1 MKKRFFIGL
10 IPLLLSGAITSCYGN
25 DDEPIE
31 EEKKQ
36 EEEKPKE
43 TEEVKQYVITWKD
56 YDGTILAT
64 STVKEGVKPT
74 YPKTTPTREADED
87 YTYEFANWYPS
98 IVEAKE
104 NTTYTASYN
113 GTPIEKEEEDGFF
126 TLDSDVSPLRITFK
140 DLVTNGGNHISLEKI
155 NDGTEWI
162 ITSSDFQTIPN
173 KGKLVIPSKYEG
185 LKIVGIGE
193 GAFVGQEKLEEIVF
207 SNALKTIDDEAF
219 SDTGLTSV
227 TLPANLESCGYS
239 AFSNNFSLKTVN
251 INCSNCDFGVEIEGD
266 ASAVGCTFN
275 GCEALEEVKFVE
287 GTTVIAPGMFEWC
300 AALASVT
307 LPSTVKTICDS
318 AFGFCEAL
326 TSIELPEGLERINF
340 NAFMG
345 IGIEN
350 ITLPSSLT
358 YTDSAFV
365 DCESL
370 QYAIIKSPSSN
381 LGLTYTNFGRS
392 GIEAIFYEGSKED
405 FDSKVEV
412 ILEYTKDNDVP
423 DTALINSEDEENN
436 IEILYY
442 SETSAANSWHYV
454 NNVPTRW

>member
-36 EEEKPKE
+36 EEKPKE

-64 STVKEGVKPT
+64 SIVKEGVKPS
-74 YPKTTPTREADED
+74 YPKATPTREADED

-113 GTPIEKEEEDGFF
+113 STAIESEEEDGYFG
-126 TLDSDVSPLRITFK
+126 LDGDGSPLHLTFDELK
-140 DLVTNGGNHISLEKI
+140 GNGHISLEK
-155 NDGTEWI
+155 NNNGTEWI
-162 ITSSDFQTIPN
+162 ITQSDFRTIPN

-193 GAFVGQEKLEEIVF
+193 NAFLEQEKLEEIVF
-207 SNALKTIDDEAF
+207 PNTLKNIDNEAF
-219 SDTGLTSV
+219 VNTGLTSV
-227 TLPANLESCGYS
+227 TLPANLESCGYG
-239 AFSNNFSLKTVN
+239 AFSDNYSLKIVN
-251 INCSNCDFGVEIEGD
+251 INCTNCNFGVDIEGD
-266 ASAVGCTFN
+266 DSAVGCTFS
-275 GCEALEEVKFVE
+275 GCEALEEVKFAE

-300 AALASVT
+300 SALASVT

-318 AFGFCEAL
+318 AFGFCEVL

-412 ILEYTKDNDVP
+412 ILEYTRDSDVP
-423 DTALINSEDEENN
+423 DTALINLEDEENN

-442 SETSAANSWHYV
+442 SETSATNSWHYV

>member
-36 EEEKPKE
+36 EEKPKE

-74 YPKTTPTREADED
+74 YPKTTPTREADDD

-113 GTPIEKEEEDGFF
+113 STAIESEEEDGYFG
-126 TLDSDVSPLRITFK
+126 LDGDGSPLHLTFDELK
-140 DLVTNGGNHISLEKI
+140 GNGHISLEK
-155 NDGTEWI
+155 NNNGTEWI
-162 ITSSDFQTIPN
+162 ITQSDFRTIPN

-193 GAFVGQEKLEEIVF
+193 NAFLEQEKLEEIVF
-207 SNALKTIDDEAF
+207 PNTLKTIDESAF
-219 SDTGLTSV
+219 IATGLTTL
-227 TLPANLESCGYS
+227 TLPANLEACDYS
-239 AFSNNFSLKTVN
+239 AFSDNIHLKTLN
-251 INCSNCDFGVEIEGD
+251 INCTNCNFGNDEDDSFGG
-266 ASAVGCTFN
+266 STFY
-275 GCEALEEVKFVE
+275 GCEALEEVKFAE
-287 GTTVIAPGMFEWC
+287 GTTVIAPAMFENC
-300 AALASVT
+300 TALTSVT
-307 LPSTVKTICDS
+307 LPSTVKTICSD
-318 AFGFCEAL
+318 AFNSCEAL
-326 TSIELPEGLERINF
+326 TSIELPEGLERLNF
-340 NAFMG
+340 NAFIYASG
-345 IGIEN
+345 LEH

-358 YTDSAFV
+358 YTNSAFV
-365 DCESL
+365 DCDSL
-370 QYAIIKSPSSN
+370 QYAIIKSPRSN

-412 ILEYTKDNDVP
+412 ILEYTFDSNP
-423 DTALINSEDEENN
+423 PTTQLINSEDEENN

-442 SETSAANSWHYV
+442 SETSATNSWHYV